1 MNRLVRGALARL
13 LVAIG
18 IVASAPGS
26 AVAAPTNWKEMDF
39 RQFVETHSDARDQ
52 PLAETY
58 RAAGVK
64 SLSYMVGQGA
74 YVAGWRDPVEL
85 YLLDFKRWC
94 VARDGVLAEFSPYHP
109 PADSVLPPPEMQLAI
124 ELLLKDLAA
133 RFKTPRPVTALV
145 WYECR
150 GPQPAIVLH
159 YKTNGVQTLPGD
171 QQHNALFLYST
182 VDWYAFL
189 SRCVTAEKER
199 VEHEKEE
206 LAKTRQKEIEI
217 AKVANAARAQRTRAL
232 RANPKIGDS
241 TNHGMIVEVKPPL
254 VLVQRKTGVR
264 QPATT
269 EWVKIERIEAP

>member
-1 MNRLVRGALARL
+1 MNRVTRGMFARAT
-13 LVAIG
+13 VVMG
-18 IVASAPGS
+18 IIAVSGS

-39 RQFVETHSDARDQ
+39 RQFVATHSDARDQ

-64 SLSYMVGQGA
+64 PLSYMVGQGA

-94 VARDGVLAEFSPYHP
+94 VAHDGVLAEFSPYHP
-109 PADSVLPPPEMQLAI
+109 PADGLLPPSEMRLAI

-145 WYECR
+145 GYECR
-150 GPQPAIVLH
+150 GPEAATVLH
-159 YKTNGVQTLPGD
+159 YKTNGVQALPGD
-171 QQHNALFLYST
+171 RQHNALFLYST
-182 VDWYAFL
+182 ADWNALL
-189 SRCVTAEKER
+189 SGYITAEKER
-199 VEHEKEE
+199 LAGEAKE

-217 AKVANAARAQRTRAL
+217 AKAANAKRAQRTRAL
-232 RANPKIGDS
+232 RAKPKVGDNTS
-241 TNHGMIVEVKPPL
+241 RGMIVEVKPPL

-264 QPATT
+264 QPTTT
-269 EWVKIERIEAP
+269 EWVRIERIEAP